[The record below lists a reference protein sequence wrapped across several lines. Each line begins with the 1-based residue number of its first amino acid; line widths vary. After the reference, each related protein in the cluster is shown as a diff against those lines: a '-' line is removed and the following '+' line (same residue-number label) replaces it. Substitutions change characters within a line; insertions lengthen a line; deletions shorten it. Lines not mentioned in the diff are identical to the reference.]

1 MRTVAFLLMCALLW
15 SCARRPEPPG
25 PPVAQPPVLRE
36 MAVLAGMHER
46 FLAFRDDEIFLRYGF
61 TYNSPYADW
70 LELVRDLEQD
80 PAMTEAARLLSNLA
94 VAARLHGV
102 RSEVYGGFDRRFQVA
117 LRGPEALAAM
127 EGPETEE
134 RPDVETPPEFQVSL
148 AAGQGA
154 ESKALERRTV
164 EQVLELLEQQ
174 AAEQGAEREAL
185 ERLGPEQAAQPEAAA
200 RRTEER
206 GAPPGPPGQRMAEPQ
221 QPRPAKPGGP
231 QASRVGSA
239 MPAAVVSILFSGDT
253 RDGLLAWSGPGGAA
267 RDLARRGPVID
278 FFRFKDPGLVLL
290 DAGDAFV
297 SGGEPAGVV
306 NKALVRVMNH
316 LRYDAMG
323 LGPHDLAMGEVALRE
338 LVAMARFPLI
348 CSNLR
353 FQPGVAPWIEPYA
366 IFQRNGRRVAV
377 LSLMPVPPGATVTG
391 ARFIAPA
398 EALAELAPTLR
409 ARADCIVLLSQLGPD
424 QTAALPGAASAV
436 DVVLGDSRAFSRPAP
451 AYVPA
456 VPKGGGFGLVRL
468 TAPEAGKPPAI
479 DAMPVLPGQSAD
491 AQLLEIL
498 KDLK

>member
-1 MRTVAFLLMCALLW
+1 
-15 SCARRPEPPG
+15 
-25 PPVAQPPVLRE
+25 

-46 FLAFRDDEIFLRYGF
+46 FLAFRDDGIFLRYGF
-61 TYNSPYADW
+61 TFNSPYADW
-70 LELVRDLEQD
+70 LQRVRDLEQD
-80 PAMTEAARLLSNLA
+80 PALAEAARLLANLA

-102 RSEVYGGFDRRFQVA
+102 RSEVYRGFDGRFQQA
-117 LRGPEALAAM
+117 LRGPEALAAT
-127 EGPETEE
+127 EGPETGE
-134 RPDVETPPEFQVSL
+134 RPAVETEPELHGQPAADQAGEPL
-148 AAGQGA
+148 A
-154 ESKALERRTV
+154 R
-164 EQVLELLEQQ
+164 ELRV
-174 AAEQGAEREAL
+174 AEQGAEPEVQERRDSEREAQAPA
-185 ERLGPEQAAQPEAAA
+185 RLAPGQGAEPEASVHRAV
-200 RRTEER
+200 EH
-206 GAPPGPPGQRMAEPQ
+206 GAGPGPQGPRAAEPKSAVPESAELPPVTPAKAGPDPGL
-221 QPRPAKPGGP
+221 PRAAKPGAGQAPQVSPGP
-231 QASRVGSA
+231 
-239 MPAAVVSILFSGDT
+239 PAAVVSILFSGDT

-297 SGGEPAGVV
+297 SGGEPAGGV
-306 NKALVRVMNH
+306 NKALVRAMNH

-323 LGPHDLAMGEVALRE
+323 LGAHDLAMGEVALRE

-409 ARADCIVLLSQLGPD
+409 ARADCIVLLSQLEPD
-424 QTAALPGAASAV
+424 QTAALPGAASAI

-479 DAMPVLPGQSAD
+479 DAMPVLPGQSVD

-498 KDLK
+498 KNLK